1 MADGRV
7 FVGKRHKDAYLAAL
21 SILQSGRVGG
31 EEGFITTS
39 LEFLN
44 RAEAYK
50 YAKKT
55 KQFRRRDTGN
65 HYAGKELYSEDL
77 W

>member
-1 MADGRV
+1 MAMN
-7 FVGKRHKDAYLAAL
+7 
-21 SILQSGRVGG
+21 ILQYGPVRG

-44 RAEAYK
+44 RKEAYK

-55 KQFRRRDTGN
+55 GQLRRRDTGN